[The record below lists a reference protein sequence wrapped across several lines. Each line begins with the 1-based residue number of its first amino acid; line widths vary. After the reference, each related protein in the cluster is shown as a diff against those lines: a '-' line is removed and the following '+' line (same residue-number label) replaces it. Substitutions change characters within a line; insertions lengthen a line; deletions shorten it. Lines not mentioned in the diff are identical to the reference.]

1 MPEELKELI
10 VGLTQAIEK
19 LNVLADQNI
28 ELNKM
33 AMPMVKKMLPV
44 CEKIFGA
51 MEPYGDALAVI
62 LARQLADQI
71 GSDLYNDKN

>member
-28 ELNKM
+28 EMNTM
-33 AMPMVKKMLPV
+33 AMPMIKKMLPV

-51 MEPYGDALAVI
+51 MEPYSDALAES
-62 LARQLADQI
+62 LAS
-71 GSDLYNDKN
+71 GLYREVKN